1 MVVIAYDITDEK
13 RLKKVAKYLES
24 CGIRT
29 QKSVFEVDISVRE
42 AKKIFKGLKELLEGK
57 DRCFL
62 FKLDEREDIQA
73 KTDIER
79 IL

>member
-24 CGIRT
+24 CGIRI
-29 QKSVFEVDISVRE
+29 QKSVFEVDMSVRE
-42 AKKIFKGLKELLEGK
+42 VKKIKELLEGK

-62 FKLDEREDIQA
+62 FKFDEREDIHSG
-73 KTDIER
+73 KN
-79 IL
+79 